1 MAGAAVQTL
10 QVWQTYNVSNSPPR
24 NSYRPAQIFPIFVSQ
39 PCPPPFRTSHCP
51 ARRGPIPFFPT
62 MSTRTLE
69 VPAWA
74 HEFKRKYLTQN
85 IAQFVLHGNIND
97 YVPYA
102 ENGQPRYTPLKQ
114 FLEKELFGR
123 RDIVLFYDR
132 AAGINFADDRHFG
145 GEGKMRQ
152 DFVSTLK
159 MFDDLTGNE
168 FAKLSREPARAFLS
182 LDAYFN
188 LCVNQEFIRY
198 LISHL
203 ERRLAE
209 AGGYEPSPTA
219 AKAKEEDAGD
229 IVQKFMNRQVGNL
242 MDYMETSKKGGTAGT
257 STKDQDKKLLDHL
270 RARLDKPKSIAFV
283 IEYGETIIPANAQG
297 RPEEQMLLIFM
308 QRWAKERKFLQADM
322 TVVTLTEAISDINP
336 AYVRNPHTHDV
347 TLPYPEE
354 ADRLRYIQH
363 FLEKQSPE
371 GQALF
376 EMKPEIFA
384 TNTAGLGLV
393 HLELILSEAVR
404 NSIPFTNKE
413 LMQKKKEMIE
423 NEAGGMLEFIET
435 KYSLE
440 NVAGH
445 KYAKKRLTDA
455 ATALKNGRPDV
466 MPMGYLVNGPVG
478 TGKTFMI
485 TCFANDIGVPMVM
498 LKNFRGMYVG
508 QSEGNLEK
516 VLKILKAMSPVAVM
530 IDEADA
536 YLGNRNDGGGS
547 GVDSRIFS
555 LLATF
560 MSNTENRGRIIWFL
574 VTARPDLMP
583 VDFKRQ
589 GRAEEHIALFYPET
603 TEEKQELLAVT
614 LRKVGL
620 NSVLKP
626 EDFDEEFYEE
636 MTVRSGADMEAAL
649 TRAKFKAASLGLGDV
664 TPDIVVQV
672 FNDFLPPTYP
682 EEIELM
688 NLAAVLECTSKELL
702 PPSFRD
708 MPREEV
714 LGRIQELKMRI
725 R

>member
-1 MAGAAVQTL
+1 
-10 QVWQTYNVSNSPPR
+10 
-24 NSYRPAQIFPIFVSQ
+24 
-39 PCPPPFRTSHCP
+39 
-51 ARRGPIPFFPT
+51 
-62 MSTRTLE
+62 MSTRTLI
-69 VPAWA
+69 VPEWA
-74 HEFKRKYLTQN
+74 YEIQRKYKTKRVS
-85 IAQFVLHGNIND
+85 QFVLHGNIND
-97 YVPYA
+97 YVPYT
-102 ENGQPRYTPLKQ
+102 ENDTPRYIPLKQ
-114 FLEKELFGR
+114 FIVNELSKN
-123 RDIVLFYDR
+123 RDVIIFYDR
-132 AAGINFADDRHFG
+132 AAGISFSDDRHFG

-168 FAKLSREPARAFLS
+168 FSKLSREPARAFLS

-188 LCVNQEFIRY
+188 LCVNHEFIGY

-209 AGGYEPSPTA
+209 AGGYEPSPAA
-219 AKAKEEDAGD
+219 AKTKEDENGD
-229 IVQKFMNRQVGNL
+229 MVQRFMNRQIGSI
-242 MDYMETSKKGGTAGT
+242 MDYMDSSKKGSGPASGN
-257 STKDQDKKLLDHL
+257 STKEQDKKLLEHL
-270 RARLDKPKSIAFV
+270 RARLDKPQLINV
-283 IEYGETIIPANAQG
+283 IIEYGETILPANAQN
-297 RPEEQMLLIFM
+297 RAEDQMVLIFM
-308 QRWAKERKFLQADM
+308 QRWAREPKFLEARL
-322 TVVTLTEAISDINP
+322 TLYTLTEGILDINP
-336 AYVRNPHTHDV
+336 TYVRNPHVFDA
-347 TLPYPEE
+347 TLPYPDE
-354 ADRLRYIQH
+354 AARLQFIQH
-363 FLEKQSPE
+363 FLGQQSLE
-371 GQALF
+371 NQALF
-376 EMKPEIFA
+376 EMKPEILA
-384 TNTAGLGLV
+384 KNTAGLGLV
-393 HLELILSEAVR
+393 HLELILAEAVR

-435 KYSLE
+435 KFSLE

-536 YLGNRNDGGGS
+536 YLGNRSDSGGS

-555 LLATF
+555 QLATF
-560 MSNTENRGRIIWFL
+560 MSNTEHRGRIIWFL

-603 TEEKQELLAVT
+603 LEEKQELLAVT

-620 NSVLKP
+620 TAVIKP
-626 EDFDEEFYEE
+626 EDFDEEFYDD

-649 TRAKFKAASLGLGDV
+649 TRAKFKAASLGLADV

-714 LGRIQELKMRI
+714 LSRIQELKMRI